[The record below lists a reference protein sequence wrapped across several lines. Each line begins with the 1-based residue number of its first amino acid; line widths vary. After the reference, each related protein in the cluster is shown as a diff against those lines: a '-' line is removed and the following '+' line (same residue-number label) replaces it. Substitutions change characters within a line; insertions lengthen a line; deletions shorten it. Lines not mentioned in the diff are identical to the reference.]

1 MVDGEKAVRA
11 DRSARYDWG
20 RWRDY
25 SAMHFACLSDSELA
39 VCETCERP
47 TDKTWTKL
55 CDGCLE
61 LEHRLASY
69 LHDGGVKAAAFVRE
83 TLNRYTSDGE
93 SA

>member
-1 MVDGEKAVRA
+1 
-11 DRSARYDWG
+11 
-20 RWRDY
+20 
-25 SAMHFACLSDSELA
+25 MHFACLSDSELA